1 MKLITRCPLSV
12 SPPGHYMYI
21 ETSLPR
27 KKGDKAWYV
36 SPTYLPTAG
45 SCFQFWYHM
54 FGKDI
59 GTLNVYIK
67 KGNNKLP
74 GAQLWTRT
82 GDRGDVWRVAQVT
95 VSSTSGFN
103 VRGGKK
109 QTRGNT
115 CYHSLL
121 FSIFCDRFHLT
132 LSICKGIEGT
142 WREEHVGTCYPSLLF
157 VLCVLSERITPLA
170 RAFRCGDRT
179 HVAGKTRGNTCCPSL
194 LVFPFSV
201 IPQII
206 TPLAR
211 HLGHLLSHL
220 SVIFS

>member
-1 MKLITRCPLSV
+1 MVCEP
-12 SPPGHYMYI
+12 H
-21 ETSLPR
+21 LP
-27 KKGDKAWYV
+27 
-36 SPTYLPTAG
+36 S
-45 SCFQFWYHM
+45 
-54 FGKDI
+54 
-59 GTLNVYIK
+59 
-67 KGNNKLP
+67 
-74 GAQLWTRT
+74 
-82 GDRGDVWRVAQVT
+82 DRGLLLPVLVSHVRQRHRHTQRLYQERKQQAARRATLDPDWRPRRCVASR
-95 VSSTSGFN
+95 SSDRQQHFWIQRTW
-103 VRGGKK
+103 RKK